1 MQLKTG
7 VLLAVA
13 EELQAVLGFPSD
25 HLFTT
30 REIRPMRVQMICSI
44 LKLNKSFIMVM
55 SELYINVYKII
66 PYGSMDYMRNNNQNT
81 ING

>member
-1 MQLKTG
+1 MQLRIE

-30 REIRPMRVQMICSI
+30 REFRPMRVQMICSI
-44 LKLNKSFIMVM
+44 SKLNRGFIMVV
-55 SELYINVYKII
+55 SELYINVYKRKQRV
-66 PYGSMDYMRNNNQNT
+66 YDGSVKV
-81 ING
+81 IHKCL